1 MPLRGGGRP
10 VTSGNDRAHEVE
22 RLLTDPFDRLMGILE
37 RGEEQIEARRAE
49 LAEVRYA
56 LYELTA
62 QGRMARRP
70 PQQAGHVLEPLRAE
84 MAAPLLRY
92 LIEHTTDLSR
102 VCTMVI
108 DAGAGIEQENYRL
121 NQDLLAEGRFRQRT
135 IYPMDIM
142 DTEAGRTWVQSFAAA
157 GEEQRLSLSP
167 PSEFAIFDEHSLVA
181 VSEWGNPESGYVM
194 VRDPMLIAAFI
205 QLFDRAF
212 AGALPVAPGDEQ
224 DDGDQRLLKLLG
236 LGLKDESIARY
247 LGCSLRTVRRRV
259 AGLMAR
265 HGVQTRFQLG
275 LAASAGGLDSPVGD
289 RDR

>member
-1 MPLRGGGRP
+1 M
-10 VTSGNDRAHEVE
+10 TSGNDRAHEVE
-22 RLLTDPFDRLMGILE
+22 RLLTDPLERLNGILE
-37 RGEEQIEARRAE
+37 RGEEQLEARRAE

-62 QGRMARRP
+62 HGGGAGSAGRSST
-70 PQQAGHVLEPLRAE
+70 GHPLLEPLRPE

-92 LIEHTTDLSR
+92 LIEHTTRLSR

-108 DAGAGIEQENYRL
+108 DVGAGVEQEIFRL
-121 NQDLLAEGRFRQRT
+121 NQDLLVEGRFRQRT
-135 IYPMDIM
+135 IYPTDIV
-142 DTEAGRTWVQSFAAA
+142 DTEPGRAWLRSFAAA

-181 VSEWGNPESGYVM
+181 VAEWGNPESPYVM
-194 VRDPMLIAAFI
+194 VREPMLVAAFI

-212 AGALPVAPGDEQ
+212 DRALPVTADDGQ
-224 DDGDQRLLKLLG
+224 DDEDQRLLKLLG

-259 AGLMAR
+259 AALMTR

-275 LAASAGGLDSPVGD
+275 LAASAGGLGSPGD
-289 RDR
+289 HADR

>member
-1 MPLRGGGRP
+1 
-10 VTSGNDRAHEVE
+10 VTSANDRSPEVE
-22 RLLTDPFDRLMGILE
+22 RLLTDPFDRLMTILE
-37 RGEEQIEARRAE
+37 RSEEQLDARRAE

-62 QGRMARRP
+62 QGGPARP
-70 PQQAGHVLEPLRAE
+70 PQAGHVLEPLRPE

-102 VCTMVI
+102 VCTMVV

-121 NQDLLAEGRFRQRT
+121 NQDLLAEGRFRQHT

-142 DTEAGRTWVQSFAAA
+142 ETEQGRAWVRSFAAV

-167 PSEFAIFDEHSLVA
+167 PSEFAIFDEHSVVA
-181 VSEWGNPESGYVM
+181 VSEWGNPGSSYVM
-194 VRDPMLIAAFI
+194 VRDPMLVAAFI

-212 AGALPVAPGDEQ
+212 DRALPVSPDDEH
-224 DDGDQRLLKLLG
+224 DDDQRLVKLLG

-275 LAASAGGLDSPVGD
+275 AAASAGGLGSPVDGWD
-289 RDR
+289 R

>member
-1 MPLRGGGRP
+1 
-10 VTSGNDRAHEVE
+10 VTSNDDGALDVE
-22 RLLTDPFDRLMGILE
+22 RLFTEPYDRLMGILE

-56 LYELTA
+56 LYQLTA
-62 QGRMARRP
+62 RGGADGPART
-70 PQQAGHVLEPLRAE
+70 GGVLEPLRPE

-92 LIEHTTDLSR
+92 LIEHTVEFAR

-108 DAGAGIEQENYRL
+108 DVGAGAEQENLRL
-121 NQDLLAEGRFRQRT
+121 NQDLLAQGRFRQRT

-142 DTEAGRTWVQSFAAA
+142 ETETGRAWVHSFAAV
-157 GEEQRLSLSP
+157 GEEQRLSLAP

-181 VSEWGNPESGYVM
+181 LAEWGNPRSGYVV
-194 VRDPMLIAAFI
+194 VRDPMVVAAFI
-205 QLFDRAF
+205 QLFDRAYDR
-212 AGALPVAPGDEQ
+212 ALPVARDDEEA
-224 DDGDQRLLKLLG
+224 DEDQRLLKLLG

-275 LAASAGGLDSPVGD
+275 VAAAAGGLGSPVGD

>member
-1 MPLRGGGRP
+1 MPFPGWGRP

-37 RGEEQIEARRAE
+37 RGEAQLDERRAE

-62 QGRMARRP
+62 QRGVARP
-70 PQQAGHVLEPLRAE
+70 AQAGHALEPLRAE
-84 MAAPLLRY
+84 MAAPMLRY

-142 DTEAGRTWVQSFAAA
+142 DTEPGRTWVHSFAAA

-181 VSEWGNPESGYVM
+181 VSEWGNPESSYVM

-212 AGALPVAPGDEQ
+212 DRALPVAPGDEH
-224 DDGDQRLLKLLG
+224 DDDQRLLKLLG

-259 AGLMAR
+259 AGLMAA

-275 LAASAGGLDSPVGD
+275 LAASTGGLDSPVGD

>member
-1 MPLRGGGRP
+1 MPTWWGSRP
-10 VTSGNDRAHEVE
+10 VTSNDAGAHEVE
-22 RLLTDPFDRLMGILE
+22 RLFTEPYDRLVGLLE
-37 RGEEQIEARRAE
+37 RGEEQLEARRAE

-56 LYELTA
+56 LYQLTA
-62 QGRMARRP
+62 QGGVSKDQRTP
-70 PQQAGHVLEPLRAE
+70 GVLELLRPE

-92 LIEHTTDLSR
+92 LIDHTTELSR

-108 DAGAGIEQENYRL
+108 DVGAGVEQENFRL

-142 DTEAGRTWVQSFAAA
+142 DTEAGRAWVRSFAAV
-157 GEEQRLSLSP
+157 GEEQRLSLAP

-181 VSEWGNPESGYVM
+181 VAEWGNPESDYVVVREPM
-194 VRDPMLIAAFI
+194 VIAAFI
-205 QLFDRAF
+205 QLFDRAYDR
-212 AGALPVAPGDEQ
+212 ALPVVPDDELE
-224 DDGDQRLLKLLG
+224 DDDQRLLNLLG

-275 LAASAGGLDSPVGD
+275 LAAAGGGLGSPVETPD
-289 RDR
+289 R

>member
-1 MPLRGGGRP
+1 M
-10 VTSGNDRAHEVE
+10 TSGDARPHEVE
-22 RLLTDPFDRLMGILE
+22 RLFTEPYDRLMRILE

-56 LYELTA
+56 LYQLTA
-62 QGRMARRP
+62 QGGADGP
-70 PQQAGHVLEPLRAE
+70 PRTGGVPEPLRPE
-84 MAAPLLRY
+84 TAAPLLRY
-92 LIEHTTDLSR
+92 LIEHTTDLCR

-108 DAGAGIEQENYRL
+108 DVGAGAEQGNFRL
-121 NQDLLAEGRFRQRT
+121 NQDLLAQGRFRQRT

-142 DTEAGRTWVQSFAAA
+142 ETEAGRAWVRSFATV
-157 GEEQRLSLSP
+157 GEEQRLSLVP

-181 VSEWGNPESGYVM
+181 VAEWGKPDSGYVV
-194 VRDPMLIAAFI
+194 VRDPMVIAAFI
-205 QLFDRAF
+205 QLFDRAYDR
-212 AGALPVAPGDEQ
+212 ALPVAR
-224 DDGDQRLLKLLG
+224 DDDADDDDQRLLKLLG

-265 HGVQTRFQLG
+265 NGVQTRFQLG
-275 LAASAGGLDSPVGD
+275 VAASAGGLGSPVGD

>member
-1 MPLRGGGRP
+1 M
-10 VTSGNDRAHEVE
+10 TSNDATSYEVE
-22 RLLTDPFDRLMGILE
+22 RLLTEPYTRLLRILE

-49 LAEVRYA
+49 LSEVRHA
-56 LYELTA
+56 LTELTG
-62 QGRMARRP
+62 QGGVVRQ
-70 PQQAGHVLEPLRAE
+70 PQSAGLLEPLSPE

-108 DAGAGIEQENYRL
+108 DVGAGVEQENLRL

-142 DTEAGRTWVQSFAAA
+142 DTEAGRAWVRSFAEA
-157 GEEQRLSLSP
+157 GEEQRLSLVP
-167 PSEFAIFDEHSLVA
+167 PSEFAIFDEHTLVA
-181 VSEWGNPESGYVM
+181 VGEWGNPASEYVM
-194 VRDPMLIAAFI
+194 VRDPMVIAAFI

-212 AGALPVAPGDEQ
+212 ERALPVVRDHEVDA
-224 DDGDQRLLKLLG
+224 DDDDQRLLKLLG

-259 AGLMAR
+259 AALMAA
-265 HGVQTRFQLG
+265 HNVQTRFQLG
-275 LAASAGGLDSPVGD
+275 LATSARGLGSRPAGAD
-289 RDR
+289 R

>member
-1 MPLRGGGRP
+1 MP

-22 RLLTDPFDRLMGILE
+22 RLLTDPFDRLMAVLE
-37 RGEEQIEARRAE
+37 RGEEQIEERRAE

-62 QGRMARRP
+62 QGGMARP
-70 PQQAGHVLEPLRAE
+70 AQAGHVLEPLRAE

-121 NQDLLAEGRFRQRT
+121 NQDLLAEGRFRQHT

-142 DTEAGRTWVQSFAAA
+142 DTEPGRAWVRSFAAA

-167 PSEFAIFDEHSLVA
+167 PSEFAIFDEHSMVA
-181 VSEWGNPESGYVM
+181 VSEWGNPESSYVM

-212 AGALPVAPGDEQ
+212 ERALPVATGQVDGVGHDEGQ
-224 DDGDQRLLKLLG
+224 DDDQRLLKLLG

-259 AGLMAR
+259 AGLMTR

-275 LAASAGGLDSPVGD
+275 LAASASGLGSPVSD

>member
-1 MPLRGGGRP
+1 M
-10 VTSGNDRAHEVE
+10 TSGNDRAHEVE

-37 RGEEQIEARRAE
+37 RGEAQIDARRAE

-62 QGRMARRP
+62 QGGLARP
-70 PQQAGHVLEPLRAE
+70 PQAGHVLEPLRAE

-92 LIEHTTDLSR
+92 LLEHTTELSR

-108 DAGAGIEQENYRL
+108 DTGAGIEQENYRL

-142 DTEAGRTWVQSFAAA
+142 DTEPGRAWVTSFAAA

-167 PSEFAIFDEHSLVA
+167 PSEFTIFDEHSLVA

-212 AGALPVAPGDEQ
+212 DRALPVTPGDEQ
-224 DDGDQRLLKLLG
+224 DDDDKRLLKLLG

-275 LAASAGGLDSPVGD
+275 LAAAAGGLDSPVGD

>member
-1 MPLRGGGRP
+1 
-10 VTSGNDRAHEVE
+10 VTSEDARAHVE
-22 RLLTDPFDRLMGILE
+22 RLFTDPFDRLMRILE
-37 RGEEQIEARRAE
+37 RGEDQVEERRAE

-56 LYELTA
+56 LYELNA
-62 QGRMARRP
+62 QGAA
-70 PQQAGHVLEPLRAE
+70 AGPGRTGGVLEPLRAE

-92 LIEHTTDLSR
+92 LIEHTTELAR

-108 DAGAGIEQENYRL
+108 DVGAGVEQANFRL
-121 NQDLLAEGRFRQRT
+121 NQDLLAQGRFGQRT

-142 DTEAGRTWVQSFAAA
+142 ETEGGRAWVKSFAAV

-167 PSEFAIFDEHSLVA
+167 PSEFAIFDDHSLVA
-181 VSEWGNPESGYVM
+181 VGEWGNPQSDYVV
-194 VRDPMLIAAFI
+194 VRDPMLVAAFI

-212 AGALPVAPGDEQ
+212 ERALPVTPEGDAQ
-224 DDGDQRLLKLLG
+224 DDDQRLLRLLG

-275 LAASAGGLDSPVGD
+275 LAASAGGLGSPVVDHD
-289 RDR
+289 R

>member
-1 MPLRGGGRP
+1 M
-10 VTSGNDRAHEVE
+10 TSGNDRVHEVE
-22 RLLTDPFDRLMGILE
+22 RLFTDPFDRLMGILE
-37 RGEEQIEARRAE
+37 RGEQQIEARRAE

-56 LYELTA
+56 LYQLTA
-62 QGRMARRP
+62 QRGDSRP
-70 PQQAGHVLEPLRAE
+70 PQPGGLLEPLRPE

-92 LIEHTTDLSR
+92 LIEHTTQLAR

-108 DAGAGIEQENYRL
+108 GVGAGVEQENFRL

-142 DTEAGRTWVQSFAAA
+142 DTEPGRAWVRSFAAA

-167 PSEFAIFDEHSLVA
+167 PSEFAIFDDHTVVA
-181 VSEWGNPESGYVM
+181 VGEWANPEAPYVV
-194 VRDPMLIAAFI
+194 VREPMLIAAFT
-205 QLFDRAF
+205 QLFDRAYDR
-212 AGALPVAPGDEQ
+212 ALPVAADDEQ
-224 DDGDQRLLKLLG
+224 DDDEQRLLKLLG

-259 AGLMAR
+259 AVLMAR

-275 LAASAGGLDSPVGD
+275 MAASAGGLGSPD
-289 RDR
+289 HARDR